1 MLKNKWGVMLRV
13 KKVGLTLQ
21 KMTKSIKYQVL
32 FEDGAKN
39 KIKIEKTLTV
49 QFTNNKN
56 TK

>member
-32 FEDGAKN
+32 FKDGAKN